1 MHVRLLNVK
10 RWKATWQMDIWAIQ
24 IALSEQL
31 HTNLTMLTGSKDT
44 QQAHDQRTLSGGT
57 RRPSLLLI

>member
-1 MHVRLLNVK
+1 MHVRLPNVK
-10 RWKATWQMDIWAIQ
+10 RWRATWQLDIWAIQ

-31 HTNLTMLTGSKDT
+31 HTNLTMLIGSKDT
-44 QQAHDQRTLSGGT
+44 QQAQDQRTLSGGT